1 MRTRISLLYG
11 LIAACLTLSGCVSLS
26 KGMSD
31 QPTDQDHGSRT
42 FGAFWEDGSIER
54 KVSINIARASETL
67 DQSRIVVVS
76 FNGNVLLAGQVDSD
90 FAVLSRVLLGQ
101 VDSEDLKS
109 QAGNIAS
116 QVRHVR
122 NVHNELEVAGGSS
135 FLARTN
141 DAWLTSKVKSRL
153 FVNGEAPGWRTKVVT
168 ENGVVYLMGLLTH
181 AEADAVV
188 NQAQRVYGVQKIVK
202 IIEYI
207 D

>member
-1 MRTRISLLYG
+1 MRTPTALLFSLL
-11 LIAACLTLSGCVSLS
+11 AACLTLSGCVSLT

-31 QPTDQDHGSRT
+31 QPTDQDRGSRT

-54 KVSINIARASETL
+54 KARINIARASEEL
-67 DQSRIVVVS
+67 DQSRIIVVS
-76 FNGNVLLAGQVDSD
+76 FNGNVLLAGQV
-90 FAVLSRVLLGQ
+90 AT
-101 VDSEDLKS
+101 EDLKS

-122 NVHNELEVAGGSS
+122 NVHNEIAVAGGSS

-141 DAWLTSKVKSRL
+141 DTWLTSKVKSRL
-153 FVNGEAPGWRTKVVT
+153 FVNADAPGKRTKVVT

-188 NQAQRVYGVQKIVK
+188 EQAQKVYGVQKIVK

>member
-1 MRTRISLLYG
+1 MRTRTALLFSLLT
-11 LIAACLTLSGCVSLS
+11 ACLTLSGCVSLS

-54 KVSINIARASETL
+54 KVGINIARASEAL

-76 FNGNVLLAGQVDSD
+76 FNGNVLLAGQV
-90 FAVLSRVLLGQ
+90 A
-101 VDSEDLKS
+101 SEDLKS

-122 NVHNELEVAGGSS
+122 NVHNEIEVAGGSS

-141 DAWLTSKVKSRL
+141 DTWLTSKVKSRL
-153 FVNGEAPGWRTKVVT
+153 LVNGDAPGKRTKVVT

-188 NQAQRVYGVQKIVK
+188 EQAQKVYGVQKIVK

>member
-1 MRTRISLLYG
+1 MQTRFSLLSC
-11 LIAACLTLSGCVSLS
+11 LLAACLTLSGCVSLS

-54 KVSINIARASETL
+54 KVSINIARASEAL

-76 FNGNVLLAGQVDSD
+76 FNGNVLLAGQVDS
-90 FAVLSRVLLGQ
+90 
-101 VDSEDLKS
+101 EDLKS

-122 NVHNELEVAGGSS
+122 HVHNELEIAGGSS

-153 FVNGEAPGWRTKVVT
+153 LVNGEAVGMRTKVVT

-181 AEADAVV
+181 AEADAAV
-188 NQAQRVYGVQKIVK
+188 NQAQKVYGVQKIVK

>member
-1 MRTRISLLYG
+1 MRHLIPALLTSAFL
-11 LIAACLTLSGCVSLS
+11 LIALSGCTSMS

-42 FGAFWEDGSIER
+42 FGAFVEDGNIER
-54 KVSINIARASETL
+54 KVSVNLARASEEL

-76 FNGNVLLAGQVDSD
+76 FNGNVLLAGQV
-90 FAVLSRVLLGQ
+90 A
-101 VDSEDLKS
+101 SEDLKA
-109 QAGNIAS
+109 QAGNIAGK
-116 QVRHVR
+116 VRHVR
-122 NVHNELEVAGGSS
+122 HVHNELQVVGSNS

-141 DAWLTSKVKSRL
+141 DTWLTSKVKSRL
-153 FVNGEAPGWRTKVVT
+153 LINGEAPGWRTKVVT

-181 AEADAVV
+181 DEADAVV
-188 NQAQRVYGVQKIVK
+188 EQVQKVYGVQKIVK

>member
-1 MRTRISLLYG
+1 MRHLIPALLTSAFL
-11 LIAACLTLSGCVSLS
+11 LIALSGCTSMS

-42 FGAFWEDGSIER
+42 FGAFVEDGNIER
-54 KVSINIARASETL
+54 KVSVNLARASEEL

-76 FNGNVLLAGQVDSD
+76 FNGNVLLAGQV
-90 FAVLSRVLLGQ
+90 A
-101 VDSEDLKS
+101 SEDLKA
-109 QAGNIAS
+109 QAANIAD

-122 NVHNELEVAGGSS
+122 HVHNELQVIGNNS

-141 DAWLTSKVKSRL
+141 DTWLTSKVKSRL
-153 FVNGEAPGWRTKVVT
+153 FVNGDAPGWRTKVVT
-168 ENGVVYLMGLLTH
+168 ENGVVYLMGLLTRDE
-181 AEADAVV
+181 AEAVV
-188 NQAQRVYGVQKIVK
+188 SQVQKVYGVQKIVK

>member
-1 MRTRISLLYG
+1 MRTPTALLFSLL
-11 LIAACLTLSGCVSLS
+11 AACLTLSGCVSLT

-31 QPTDQDHGSRT
+31 QPTDQDRGSRT

-54 KVSINIARASETL
+54 KARINIARASEEL
-67 DQSRIVVVS
+67 DQSRIIVVS
-76 FNGNVLLAGQVDSD
+76 FNGNVLLAGQV
-90 FAVLSRVLLGQ
+90 AT
-101 VDSEDLKS
+101 EDLKS

-122 NVHNELEVAGGSS
+122 NVHNEIAVAGGSS

-141 DAWLTSKVKSRL
+141 DTWLTSKVKSRL
-153 FVNGEAPGWRTKVVT
+153 FVNGDAPGNRTKVVT

-188 NQAQRVYGVQKIVK
+188 EQAQKVYGVQKIVK

>member
-1 MRTRISLLYG
+1 MLTRTSLLYV
-11 LIAACLTLSGCVSLS
+11 LLAACVTLSGCVSLR

-54 KVSINIARASETL
+54 KVGINIARASEEL

-76 FNGNVLLAGQVDSD
+76 FNGNVLLAGQVATDS
-90 FAVLSRVLLGQ
+90 
-101 VDSEDLKS
+101 LKS

-122 NVHNELEVAGGSS
+122 HVHNEIEVAGGSS

-141 DAWLTSKVKSRL
+141 DTWLTSKVKSRL
-153 FVNGEAPGWRTKVVT
+153 YVNGEAPGWRTKVVT
-168 ENGVVYLMGLLTH
+168 ENGVVYLLGLLTH
-181 AEADAVV
+181 AEADAAVA
-188 NQAQRVYGVQKIVK
+188 QAQKVYGVQKIVK